1 MKPQIYEPQRDVVH
15 TIDCNIR
22 SIDEFRAHFHQSVE
36 ISYMISGSTEFHVG
50 TGSYELSP
58 GQITFVP
65 EYVVHYTLKA
75 NDCDGNTLAAV
86 LIVPKK
92 YYEKFA
98 AFTDNAAFSYLPDTE
113 KNKEIGEY
121 MIKLANAINTSS
133 EFVVRAYTDLIL
145 GLIAEKYEPAKVG
158 GGNNDLMAEVIRYVD
173 EHYNEKLT
181 LDGLAAHF
189 GYSKYYFS
197 RLFNRTFNC
206 SLTSYVNSVRAR
218 AVDEKHGSG
227 KKTDII
233 IESGFGTLSS
243 YYRTVK

>member
-1 MKPQIYEPQRDVVH
+1 MKPQIYEPMRDVVH
-15 TIDCNIR
+15 TIDCNLR
-22 SIDEFRAHFHQSVE
+22 SIDEFPVHFHQSVE
-36 ISYMISGSTEFHVG
+36 ITYMISGTTEFHVG
-50 TGSYELSP
+50 TESYVLSP

-65 EYVVHYTLKA
+65 EYVVHYARKT
-75 NDCDGNTLAAV
+75 NECGGNTFAAV

-98 AFTDNAAFSYLPDTE
+98 AFTDNATYSYLPDAE

-121 MIKLANAINTSS
+121 MIKLAKAINTSS

-145 GLIAEKYEPAKVG
+145 GLIAEKYEPTKVG

-173 EHYNEKLT
+173 EHYDEKLT

-243 YYRTVK
+243 YYRTIK

>member
-1 MKPQIYEPQRDVVH
+1 MKPQIYEPMRDVVH
-15 TIDCNIR
+15 TIDCNLR
-22 SIDEFRAHFHQSVE
+22 SIDEFPVHFHQSVE
-36 ISYMISGSTEFHVG
+36 ITYMISGTTEFHVG
-50 TGSYELSP
+50 TESYILSP

-65 EYVVHYTLKA
+65 EYVVHYARKTSE
-75 NDCDGNTLAAV
+75 CGGNTFAAV
-86 LIVPKK
+86 LIIPKK

-98 AFTDNAAFSYLPDTE
+98 AFTDNATYSYLPDAE

-121 MIKLANAINTSS
+121 MIKLANAINESS

-145 GLIAEKYEPAKVG
+145 GLIAEKYEPTKVG

-173 EHYNEKLT
+173 EHYDEKLT

-243 YYRTVK
+243 YYRTIK

>member
-1 MKPQIYEPQRDVVH
+1 MKPQIYEPMRDVVH
-15 TIDCNIR
+15 TIDCNLR
-22 SIDEFRAHFHQSVE
+22 SIDEFPVHFHQSVE
-36 ISYMISGSTEFHVG
+36 ITYMISGTTEFHVG
-50 TGSYELSP
+50 TESYILSP

-65 EYVVHYTLKA
+65 EYVVHYARKTSE
-75 NDCDGNTLAAV
+75 CGGNTFAAV
-86 LIVPKK
+86 LIIPKK

-98 AFTDNAAFSYLPDTE
+98 AFTDNATYSYLPDAE

-121 MIKLANAINTSS
+121 MIKLANAINESS

-145 GLIAEKYEPAKVG
+145 GLIAEKYEPTKVG

-173 EHYNEKLT
+173 EHYDEKLT

-197 RLFNRTFNC
+197 RLVNRTFNC

-243 YYRTVK
+243 YYRTIK

>member
-1 MKPQIYEPQRDVVH
+1 MKPQIYEPLRDVAH

-22 SIDEFRAHFHQSVE
+22 SIDEFPVHFHQSVE
-36 ISYMISGSTEFHVG
+36 ITYMISGVTEFHVG
-50 TGSYELSP
+50 TESYEFTP

-65 EYVVHYTLKA
+65 EYVVHYTRKTSERY
-75 NDCDGNTLAAV
+75 GNTLAAV

-98 AFTDNAAFSYLPDTE
+98 AFTGNATYSYLTDAE
-113 KNKEIGEY
+113 KNKEIGSY
-121 MIKLANAINTSS
+121 MIKLANTIKTSS
-133 EFVVRAYTDLIL
+133 EFVTRAYADLIL
-145 GLIAEKYEPAKVG
+145 GLIAEKYEPSKVG
-158 GGNNDLMAEVIRYVD
+158 GGNNDLMANVIRYID

-181 LDGLAAHF
+181 LDGLAAYF

-218 AVDEKHGSG
+218 AVDEKNGSG

-243 YYRTVK
+243 YYRAIK

>member
-22 SIDEFRAHFHQSVE
+22 SIDEFHAHFHQSVE

-50 TGSYELSP
+50 TESYELSP

-65 EYVVHYTLKA
+65 EYVVHYTRKA

-189 GYSKYYFS
+189 GYSKYYFF
-197 RLFNRTFNC
+197 RVYFFC
-206 SLTSYVNSVRAR
+206 
-218 AVDEKHGSG
+218 
-227 KKTDII
+227 
-233 IESGFGTLSS
+233 F
-243 YYRTVK
+243 

>member
-1 MKPQIYEPQRDVVH
+1 M
-15 TIDCNIR
+15 
-22 SIDEFRAHFHQSVE
+22 
-36 ISYMISGSTEFHVG
+36 
-50 TGSYELSP
+50 
-58 GQITFVP
+58 
-65 EYVVHYTLKA
+65 
-75 NDCDGNTLAAV
+75 
-86 LIVPKK
+86 
-92 YYEKFA
+92 
-98 AFTDNAAFSYLPDTE
+98 
-113 KNKEIGEY
+113 
-121 MIKLANAINTSS
+121 
-133 EFVVRAYTDLIL
+133 
-145 GLIAEKYEPAKVG
+145 G

>member
-1 MKPQIYEPQRDVVH
+1 MKPQIYEPMRDVVH
-15 TIDCNIR
+15 TIDCNLR
-22 SIDEFRAHFHQSVE
+22 SIDEFPVHFHQSVE
-36 ISYMISGSTEFHVG
+36 ITYMISGTTEFHVG
-50 TGSYELSP
+50 TESYILSP

-65 EYVVHYTLKA
+65 EYVVHYARKTSE
-75 NDCDGNTLAAV
+75 CGGNTFAAV
-86 LIVPKK
+86 LIIPKK

-98 AFTDNAAFSYLPDTE
+98 AFTDNATYSYLPDAE

-121 MIKLANAINTSS
+121 MIKLANAINESS

-145 GLIAEKYEPAKVG
+145 GLIAEKYEPTKVG

-173 EHYNEKLT
+173 EHYDEKLT

-197 RLFNRTFNC
+197 RLFTRTFTC
-206 SLTSYVNSVRAR
+206 SLTSSVNSVRAR

-243 YYRTVK
+243 YYRTIK

>member
-1 MKPQIYEPQRDVVH
+1 
-15 TIDCNIR
+15 
-22 SIDEFRAHFHQSVE
+22 
-36 ISYMISGSTEFHVG
+36 
-50 TGSYELSP
+50 
-58 GQITFVP
+58 
-65 EYVVHYTLKA
+65 
-75 NDCDGNTLAAV
+75 
-86 LIVPKK
+86 
-92 YYEKFA
+92 
-98 AFTDNAAFSYLPDTE
+98 
-113 KNKEIGEY
+113 

>member
-1 MKPQIYEPQRDVVH
+1 MKPQIYEPMRDIVH
-15 TIDCNIR
+15 TIDCNLR
-22 SIDEFRAHFHQSVE
+22 SIDEFPVHFHQSVE
-36 ISYMISGSTEFHVG
+36 ITYMISGTTEFHVG
-50 TGSYELSP
+50 TESYVLSP

-65 EYVVHYTLKA
+65 EYIVHYTRKTSE
-75 NDCDGNTLAAV
+75 CGGNTFAAV
-86 LIVPKK
+86 LIVPRK

-98 AFTDNAAFSYLPDTE
+98 AFIDNATYSYLPDTE

-121 MIKLANAINTSS
+121 MIKLAKTINESS
-133 EFVVRAYTDLIL
+133 EFVVRAYADLIL
-145 GLIAEKYEPAKVG
+145 GLIAEKYKPTKVG
-158 GGNNDLMAEVIRYVD
+158 GGNNNLMAEVIRYVD
-173 EHYNEKLT
+173 EHYDEKLT
-181 LDGLAAHF
+181 LDRLAAQF

-206 SLTSYVNSVRAR
+206 SLTSYINSVRAR

-243 YYRTVK
+243 YYRTIK